1 MAVDANVLVY
11 ERIREEQAKG
21 KDIAA
26 AIETGYEKALSSII
40 DANVT
45 TLLTAI
51 VLKIFGSG
59 PIESFATTLIIGIFS
74 SVFAALVISRLIF
87 TWMLNKGHG
96 ISFGT
101 KLTQNAFKN
110 ININF
115 ISKRNIYYVV
125 SGLLVAGSI
134 FAVLTIGLKPSV
146 EFSGGRTFGVK
157 FAKTAD
163 NNMEFIKEKLSSVMQ
178 GASID
183 VKTKSSNFYVEIT
196 TNYLVS
202 DETATTKVKDKL
214 EKGLD
219 LCKSK
224 LGSYKIEADSR
235 FVSSSVSNELISSST
250 IAIVLSLIM
259 IFAYILL
266 RFGTWQYSLS
276 AIIAL
281 FHDVMIVL
289 GVFAVFNGILPF
301 NMDVDQSFIAAILTV
316 IGYSINDTVVV
327 FDRIREELSWKK
339 DADYKTE
346 INGALNST
354 LSRTINTSLT
364 TIIVLV
370 VIFLFGGAAIQGF
383 VFALLVGIVVGTYS
397 SLLIATPM
405 LIDLT
410 KKLRN

>member
-26 AIETGYEKALSSII
+26 AIEVGYEKALSSII

-250 IAIVLSLIM
+250 IAIILSLIM

-339 DADYKTE
+339 DADYKAE

-410 KKLRN
+410 KKLKN

>member
-1 MAVDANVLVY
+1 
-11 ERIREEQAKG
+11 
-21 KDIAA
+21 
-26 AIETGYEKALSSII
+26 
-40 DANVT
+40 
-45 TLLTAI
+45 
-51 VLKIFGSG
+51 
-59 PIESFATTLIIGIFS
+59 
-74 SVFAALVISRLIF
+74 
-87 TWMLNKGHG
+87 
-96 ISFGT
+96 
-101 KLTQNAFKN
+101 
-110 ININF
+110 
-115 ISKRNIYYVV
+115 
-125 SGLLVAGSI
+125 
-134 FAVLTIGLKPSV
+134 
-146 EFSGGRTFGVK
+146 
-157 FAKTAD
+157 
-163 NNMEFIKEKLSSVMQ
+163 
-178 GASID
+178 
-183 VKTKSSNFYVEIT
+183 
-196 TNYLVS
+196 LVS

-405 LIDLT
+405 FIDLT
-410 KKLRN
+410 KKLKN